1 MRLRLF
7 FSLSD
12 SPPLLILPGCC
23 HGIVILDIQKRIP
36 GSFLRFASRSRSLF
50 SAEEN
55 PAIGNVFIF
64 YVSRDGKIPGKN
76 VSFRS
81 SFSALPSSVVPPAER
96 LLPSPPPP
104 FPSVPFLL
112 KKYLFFVFGG
122 EVGRGL
128 QLGVNE
134 KSNGTRPLW
143 TGNLDHARH
152 AFRCVNKATLNKT

>member
-7 FSLSD
+7 FSLRFTASFNSARLLPWDCNIGYSEKD
-12 SPPLLILPGCC
+12 SCLFF
-23 HGIVILDIQKRIP
+23 Q
-36 GSFLRFASRSRSLF
+36 SRSLF

-64 YVSRDGKIPGKN
+64 YVSRDGKIPEKMCLF
-76 VSFRS
+76 V
-81 SFSALPSSVVPPAER
+81 LPSPLFLPPSCP
-96 LLPSPPPP
+96 LPSAPSPPPPPP

-112 KKYLFFVFGG
+112 KKYLFFVFGR

>member
-36 GSFLRFASRSRSLF
+36 
-50 SAEEN
+50 
-55 PAIGNVFIF
+55 
-64 YVSRDGKIPGKN
+64 
-76 VSFRS
+76 VSFFRVGLCFPRRRTPPSEMFSYFMFLGMARS
-81 SFSALPSSVVPPAER
+81 PKKMCLFVLPSPLFLPPSCP
-96 LLPSPPPP
+96 LPSVPSPPPPP

-112 KKYLFFVFGG
+112 KKYLFFVFGR